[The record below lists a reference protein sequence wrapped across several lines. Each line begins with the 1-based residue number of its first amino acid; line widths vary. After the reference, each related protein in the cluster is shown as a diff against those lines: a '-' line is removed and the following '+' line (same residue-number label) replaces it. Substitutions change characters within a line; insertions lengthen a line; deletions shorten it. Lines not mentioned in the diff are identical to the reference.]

1 MVIATPEPVAPPA
14 LEPVYTGQ
22 VLALTN
28 SLQGERW
35 DVAYGTNGKDIRDIY
50 GYLVGRDIVNGKL
63 TTVPGIAK
71 LWELAPDG
79 QTITYT
85 IRRGVK
91 FHDGTE
97 VTAEDVAWSLQR
109 CFGPQAPDN
118 LWDGICI
125 NYSNNMDQVE
135 QITIDQVRVISKVPI
150 TEMWGY
156 GSRASGGHT
165 IGIVYPKREQL
176 YDKEAALA
184 YDRNPIGAGLI
195 KLVEHRLGESMT
207 FERFGDYYHQPAYG
221 FPTDHRLK
229 FELYKSVVA
238 PDVSTRIA
246 ATRAG
251 EADIGRVDLGAAGQI
266 EAGGG
271 RIVFSPESFGFD
283 ILQWGCFDPDVQ
295 CNDRRVRQALAYA
308 IDKELMRDEL
318 YGPEVMVVK
327 GWTVTTPSTVGYSP
341 EVDPFPFDPE
351 RARQL
356 LADAGYLGG
365 EGFGKLIVNVFDGS
379 LPFASESAQLAA
391 ESWQQELG
399 IDVEVKTWEGGT
411 IWNNLMRHPRDYNG
425 QIMWQ
430 SNNGR
435 TDASGTNKF
444 WYMSQNVTDEP
455 DPPGQWLVHNDPELV
470 ALGQQA
476 LAQIG
481 REGEQEAMNTW
492 YRRLRDENY
501 HIGVG
506 YINDPWGVGPRIATW
521 EPWSTADYFSAL
533 HTITLNE

>member
-1 MVIATPEPVAPPA
+1 MLLAVVAACAGETVEVPGETVVVKEEVIKEVQVPGETVVVEKEVIKTVEVPGETVTKEVVKEVMVPGETVVVEKEVVKTVEVPGETVVVEKVVTQTVEVPGETVIKEVVKTVEVPVPGETVVVEKVVIATPEPVAPPA

-295 CNDRRVRQALAYA
+295 CNDRRVPQIHRLA
-308 IDKELMRDEL
+308 
-318 YGPEVMVVK
+318 V
-327 GWTVTTPSTVGYSP
+327 
-341 EVDPFPFDPE
+341 E
-351 RARQL
+351 RASATL
-356 LADAGYLGG
+356 VVGWM
-365 EGFGKLIVNVFDGS
+365 GS
-379 LPFASESAQLAA
+379 QLAV
-391 ESWQQELG
+391 SVL
-399 IDVEVKTWEGGT
+399 I
-411 IWNNLMRHPRDYNG
+411 R
-425 QIMWQ
+425 
-430 SNNGR
+430 
-435 TDASGTNKF
+435 
-444 WYMSQNVTDEP
+444 
-455 DPPGQWLVHNDPELV
+455 
-470 ALGQQA
+470 
-476 LAQIG
+476 
-481 REGEQEAMNTW
+481 
-492 YRRLRDENY
+492 
-501 HIGVG
+501 
-506 YINDPWGVGPRIATW
+506 
-521 EPWSTADYFSAL
+521 
-533 HTITLNE
+533 